1 MKKYISFIVTIIM
14 CISCISICSACSNLG
29 SSEISIE
36 YIDSKLYAR
45 FDSGVPGS
53 GLGSTSS
60 YMPYDGV
67 ISFDEYEKGSEI
79 CISRSNYYVRFMI
92 TFNDTPNGY
101 KAIDVYD
108 LNYLTLDTS
117 FNAEKH
123 MARREGENSK
133 EIEVLIYLQ
142 NYTHSETEHT
152 IKSLTY
158 TMFDSTVGENV
169 QKSFDLNY
177 TFTISPIPNFID
189 RFSSETKFDIIKQD
203 TEDTN
208 RVLNFTVDSNIE
220 YDSILYNL
228 NRQGVI
234 FYESEYSSL
243 ANEKEYAKVNLYT
256 YETTQNEYYY
266 KTALIVVGYVSN
278 GVKYYF
284 SPISFMMWDYKV

>member
-1 MKKYISFIVTIIM
+1 MKKLLYAIIA
-14 CISCISICSACSNLG
+14 CIICFGCIGNLFACSNSE

-45 FDSGVPGS
+45 FDSGIPGS
-53 GLGSTSS
+53 GLGPMSS

-67 ISFDEYEKGSEI
+67 ISFDEYEKGSEL

-117 FNAEKH
+117 FNEEKH
-123 MARREGENSK
+123 MVRREGENFK

-158 TMFDSTVGENV
+158 TMFDSTVGEKV
-169 QKSFDLNY
+169 QKTFALNY
-177 TFTISPIPNFID
+177 KFTTEPIPNFIN
-189 RFSSETKFDIIKQD
+189 RFNSETKFDIIKQD
-203 TEDTN
+203 SEDINTI
-208 RVLNFTVDSNIE
+208 LNFTVVTNIE

-234 FYESEYSSL
+234 FDNSKYSSL
-243 ANEKEYAKVNLYT
+243 ANEKEYAKANLYT

-266 KTALIVVGYVSN
+266 KTEFIVVGYVSN

-284 SPISFMMWDYKV
+284 NPMSFMMWDYKA